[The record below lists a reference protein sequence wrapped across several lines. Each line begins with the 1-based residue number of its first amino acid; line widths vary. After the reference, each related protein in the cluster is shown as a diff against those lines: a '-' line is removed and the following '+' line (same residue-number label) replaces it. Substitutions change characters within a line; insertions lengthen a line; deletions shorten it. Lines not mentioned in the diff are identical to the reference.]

1 VNGLRTIAETFE
13 KVDRHLAGRRK
24 AGKAA
29 GGKPLPRSI
38 GRKRKINEQ
47 AWFLLA
53 WGQLD
58 ADITD
63 ACRNIIRMG
72 QSQEKW
78 RDRRAW
84 SMHNPD
90 DRRLFGLRFASRL
103 MLVLE
108 RDNRDWKRTMELYST
123 RNRIAHGN
131 LELENF
137 DMRTAANDLLRIQE
151 SFVRD

>member
-1 VNGLRTIAETFE
+1 MNGLRTVAATFE
-13 KVDRHLAGRRK
+13 EVDRHLADLRN
-24 AGKAA
+24 AGEAA
-29 GGKPLPRSI
+29 RGKPLSGSI

-63 ACRNIIRMG
+63 ACRNIIRKG
-72 QSQEKW
+72 QSQARW

-84 SMHNPD
+84 SMYNPD
-90 DRRLFGLRFASRL
+90 DRRLSGVQFASRL

-108 RDNRDWKRTMELYST
+108 RDGNDWKRVIGLYAT
-123 RNRIAHGN
+123 RNRIAHGIPV
-131 LELENF
+131 LENF
-137 DMRTAANDLLRIQE
+137 DMRTAAKDLLRIQS
-151 SFVRD
+151 SFARD